1 MIKIAITGK
10 IGSGKSTAL
19 NFFKKLGFFTLSSDQ
34 IIKEI
39 YNNHSTRKELL
50 KNIGISD
57 KDYKKDILKKIHDP
71 NFNYILKRNLY
82 PLMNRLRS
90 KKNPSFIS
98 KKNIF
103 FEVPLLFEEK
113 LEKNYNIII
122 FIKSDYNVRRK
133 RVLGKGMTDQYF
145 RTMNNYQSSD
155 GPKQNYSDITIL
167 NNGSVM
173 DFYIKIN
180 HYKKKYERNYT

>member
-19 NFFKKLGFFTLSSDQ
+19 NFFKKLGYFTLSSDQ

-39 YNNHSTRKELL
+39 YDNHSMRRKLL
-50 KNIGISD
+50 KKIGIPD
-57 KDYKKDILKKIHDP
+57 KEYKKEILKKIHDP
-71 NFNYILKRNLY
+71 NFNRILKRNLY

-90 KKNPSFIS
+90 KKNPSFTS
-98 KKNIF
+98 MRKLF

-113 LEKNYNIII
+113 LEKNYDMII
-122 FIKSDYNVRRK
+122 FIKSDYSVRRK
-133 RVLGKGMTDQYF
+133 RVLEKGMTDQYF
-145 RTMNNYQSSD
+145 KTMDSYQSPEA
-155 GPKQNYSDITIL
+155 PKQNYSDITIL
-167 NNGSVM
+167 NNGSVI

-180 HYKKKYERNYT
+180 QHKNKI